1 MKQKEIKLKF
11 AVLLRWTIVL
21 LGLSLVTACSQTPVA
36 PPSGEGLQSAQIRK
50 SPNDGRAYRYLELPN
65 RLRMVLVS
73 DPDTEKSAAALA
85 VYRGSFHEPAD
96 RPGLAHFLE
105 HMLFIQTQTY
115 PEIDGFQ
122 HFIRAN
128 GGSSNAYTSL
138 DHTNY
143 FFDVQPSG
151 FREGL
156 DRFAHFFIDPVLSAE
171 YSAREKNAVHS
182 EYQMQIKDDGWRGY
196 MTGKQA
202 LNPEHPGSKFT
213 IGSLDTLA
221 GDIHEDLMAF
231 FETQYS
237 ADQMG
242 LVAISNESLDDMQAW
257 VVPLFSQIENKNIG
271 SAYPEMPIYTDA
283 QLPARLEYQTLKDG
297 ARVSY
302 LFPLPSARSHYKNK
316 PEQYFSNLIG
326 HEGKGSLYQLLNDY
340 GWIESL
346 SAGVTDLDRNTS
358 GLAIRI
364 QLTPEGRNHIDEM
377 TDLLFRY
384 IDVIKDTP
392 PQRWMYEEQARV
404 AEIGFR
410 FQEKSR
416 PTGLVYQL
424 APSLDEY
431 PPEDLLVAPYLME
444 QFDAD
449 TILEFLDYINPDN
462 VLVEVAA
469 PDIQG
474 ALTEPWFDVPY
485 NLQREPIARKPVAD
499 LDQAVARL
507 ALPERNPYLPDDLA
521 LKKADLQTIDRFIQ
535 APGLELWLDEDVS
548 FGSPRA
554 NLFIELAVAQG
565 LVSPNDRA
573 MAQLY
578 RLLIEDSLSEATYP
592 AYLAGL
598 GYSISIPD
606 SGYQIHISG
615 YQDKQ
620 QVLLGTVMDA
630 LLGAELSPQRF
641 ESIKASLIKDWRN
654 AAKERPYSQAY
665 SALTD
670 TLRSGRWPRP
680 MLIDALEPVTLEA
693 LIAWRDEKLAGVAV
707 RGLAHGNVSSNE
719 VASLRALLQ
728 AKLPLREIDFTE
740 PTVRDVRGALRLQVP
755 VDHNDASMVLHVQ
768 DPDDSF
774 ASRARS
780 ALATQILYQSYFQ
793 QLRTEQQL
801 GYVVSITNQPIA
813 KRGGL
818 SFIVQSPNTSSAG
831 LEQATLE
838 FVDTFV
844 AGWSDISDEEFEMHK
859 SGLINRLL
867 EQPKNLNERSQR
879 YWADLTDEWYTFDSR
894 EQVAGMVAELSRADM
909 QAFFQ
914 RLQRQLQTE
923 RLLIFTQGQFSEV
936 PSHGRLLS
944 DATQRWEQPA
954 KG

>member
-1 MKQKEIKLKF
+1 MKF
-11 AVLLRWTIVL
+11 APLIRWAMFM
-21 LGLSLVTACSQTPVA
+21 LGFSLVTACSQSPVTP
-36 PPSGEGLQSAQIRK
+36 PHGDTLHTTEIRK
-50 SPNDGRAYRYLELPN
+50 SPNDDRSYRYLELPN
-65 RLRMVLVS
+65 KLRVVLVS

-85 VYRGSFHEPAD
+85 VYRGSFHEPED

-128 GGSSNAYTSL
+128 GGSSNAYTAL

-143 FFDVQPSG
+143 FFDIQPSA

-156 DRFAHFFIDPVLSAE
+156 DRFAHFFIDPVISAE

-196 MTGKQA
+196 MTQKQA
-202 LNPEHPGSKFT
+202 LNPEHPGAKFT

-231 FETQYS
+231 FESQYS

-242 LVAISNESLDDMQAW
+242 LVAISNESLDAMQAW
-257 VVPLFSQIENKNIG
+257 VVPLFNQIENKNIG
-271 SAYPEMPIYTDA
+271 SAYPDIPIYTDA
-283 QLPARLEYQTLKDG
+283 GLPARLEYQTLKDG

-302 LFPLPSARSHYKNK
+302 MFPLPSARSHYKNK

-326 HEGKGSLYQLLNDY
+326 HEGKGSLYQLLNNY

-358 GLAIRI
+358 GLAIRLE
-364 QLTPEGRNHIDEM
+364 LTPEGRNHIPEI

-384 IDVIKDTP
+384 IDLIKGTP
-392 PQRWMYEEQARV
+392 PQQWMYDEQARV

-444 QFDAD
+444 QFDANA
-449 TILEFLDYINPDN
+449 IREFLDYINPDN

-469 PDIQG
+469 PDIEG
-474 ALTEPWFDVPY
+474 ELTEPWFDVPY
-485 NLQREPIARKPVAD
+485 NLQRGPIQRSPVAE
-499 LDQAVARL
+499 LDQAVAQL
-507 ALPERNPYLPDDLA
+507 ALPERNPYLPDELA
-521 LKKADLQTIDRFIQ
+521 LKTADSQPIGRFLQ
-535 APGLELWLDEDVS
+535 APGLELWLDADVS
-548 FGSPRA
+548 YGAPRA

-565 LVSPNDRA
+565 FVSPKDRA

-578 RLLIEDSLSEATYP
+578 RLLIEDNLSEVTYP

-598 GYSISIPD
+598 GYSISVPD
-606 SGYQIHISG
+606 SGYQIHVSG

-620 QVLLGTVMDA
+620 LVLLETVINA
-630 LLGAELSPQRF
+630 LMGAELNAQRF
-641 ESIKASLIKDWRN
+641 ASLKASLIKDWGN
-654 AAKERPYSQAY
+654 TAKERPYSQAY

-670 TLRSGRWPRP
+670 TLRSGHWPRP
-680 MLIDALEPVTLEA
+680 MLIDALEPVTLEE
-693 LIAWRDEKLAGVAV
+693 LIAWREDKLDAVAV
-707 RGLAHGNVSSNE
+707 RGLVHGNVSQQD
-719 VASLRALLQ
+719 VASLRSLLQ
-728 AKLPLREIDFTE
+728 AQLPLRDIGFTE
-740 PTVRDVRGALRLQVP
+740 PTVRDIRGALRLQVP
-755 VDHNDASMVLHVQ
+755 VDHNDASMVLYVQ

-780 ALATQILYQSYFQ
+780 SLAAQILYQSYFQ

-801 GYVVSITNQPIA
+801 GYVVSVTNRPIA

-838 FVDTFV
+838 FIDVFV
-844 AGWSDISDEEFEMHK
+844 KNFSEISDEDFEMHK

-894 EQVAGMVAELSRADM
+894 EQVAGLVADLTRADM
-909 QAFFQ
+909 LEFFQ
-914 RLQRQLQTE
+914 RLQQQLQTE
-923 RLLIFTQGQFSEV
+923 RLLIYTRGQFSEV
-936 PSHGRLLS
+936 PSHGRLLT
-944 DATQRWEQPA
+944 DATERWKLPA
-954 KG
+954 QS